1 MTDLIKTF
9 ITFIIKKDFEMLRQK
24 MNVWM
29 REKYSLIQK
38 IIRKRDS
45 QREREREKERG
56 GERIT
61 LD

>member
-45 QREREREKERG
+45 
-56 GERIT
+56 
-61 LD
+61 